1 MKYSEAENFGNSY
14 RAEYRKSISEFIAK
28 LREDR
33 RTESVKNAK
42 RFANNGNEE
51 RAALSRAIG
60 LSFLENYSGE
70 IQAKYEKITECNG
83 IIIYRVTLNVLTDIR
98 YYGLLFI
105 HDSDKKRPFVICQHG
120 SDGTPELCSSL
131 FERGSSNYNDMTM
144 RVLSLG
150 VNVFAPLIKNSRKKG
165 WSM

>member
-51 RAALSRAIG
+51 RAALSRAIC

-70 IQAKYEKITECNG
+70 IQAKYEKKPNATG
-83 IIIYRVTLNVLTDIR
+83 
-98 YYGLLFI
+98 
-105 HDSDKKRPFVICQHG
+105 
-120 SDGTPELCSSL
+120 
-131 FERGSSNYNDMTM
+131 
-144 RVLSLG
+144 
-150 VNVFAPLIKNSRKKG
+150 
-165 WSM
+165 

>member
-1 MKYSEAENFGNSY
+1 MK
-14 RAEYRKSISEFIAK
+14 
-28 LREDR
+28 
-33 RTESVKNAK
+33 
-42 RFANNGNEE
+42 
-51 RAALSRAIG
+51 
-60 LSFLENYSGE
+60 
-70 IQAKYEKITECNG
+70 KITECNG

-150 VNVFAPLIKNSRKKG
+150 VNVFAPLIKNLRKKG